1 MKIALIHDWLTGMR
15 GGEKC
20 LEIFCELFP
29 EATLMTLLHL
39 KGTMSPTIEKMDIRT
54 SFIQKLP
61 FIKQKYRHYLPLFPT
76 AIEEFDLKGYDLIL
90 SSSHCVAKGVLT
102 HPGTMHFCYCHTPMR
117 YVWSM
122 YHDYFG
128 QGRAK
133 GLQKMIIAFSSNY
146 LRMWDVISANRVDHF
161 VANSHHVQKRI
172 EKYYHRDAAV
182 IHPPVDTANTWLS
195 EKNNDYYLVVT
206 ALVPYKRIDIAV
218 KAFNQLNK
226 RLVIVGQGSEE
237 KYLKKI
243 AGKNIEFVGW
253 AVGSELQNYF
263 ANCKALIFPGEEDFG
278 IVPVEAQ
285 AFGKP
290 VIALGIGG
298 ALETVRGIWPTRDG
312 SYINQNDGQTTGIFF
327 PQATPESLI
336 KAVEFF
342 EQLNFSGEIIR
353 RHALQFD
360 KEQFRQRI
368 KSFIEEK
375 TGVQL

>member
-20 LEIFCELFP
+20 LEVFCELFP
-29 EATLMTLLHL
+29 DATLFSLLHL
-39 KGTMSPTIEKMDIRT
+39 KGTMSPAIEKMDIRT

-128 QGRAK
+128 QGRVK

-146 LRMWDVISANRVDHF
+146 LRMWDVISANRVDYF
-161 VANSHHVQKRI
+161 IANSNHVRKRI
-172 EKYYHRDAAV
+172 EKYYHREAVV
-182 IHPPVDTANTWLS
+182 IHPPVDTARTWLS
-195 EKNNDYYLVVT
+195 EKNDDYYLVVT

-253 AVGSELQNYF
+253 AVGTELQNYY

-342 EQLNFSGEIIR
+342 EQINFSGEIIR
-353 RHALQFD
+353 RNALQFD
-360 KEQFRQRI
+360 KELFRQRI

-375 TGVQL
+375 SGVQR

>member
-20 LEIFCELFP
+20 LEIFCKLFP
-29 EATLMTLLHL
+29 DATLMTLIHL

-161 VANSHHVQKRI
+161 IANSHHVQKRI

-195 EKNNDYYLVVT
+195 EKNDDYYLVVT

-226 RLVIVGQGSEE
+226 KLVIVGQGSEE

-253 AVGSELQNYF
+253 AVGTELQNYY

-336 KAVEFF
+336 KAVELL
-342 EQLNFSGEIIR
+342 EQINFSGEFIR

>member
-29 EATLMTLLHL
+29 EATLFSLLHL
-39 KGTMSPTIEKMDIRT
+39 KGTMSPAIEKMDIRT
-54 SFIQKLP
+54 SFIQNMP
-61 FIKQKYRHYLPLFPT
+61 FLKTKYRHYLPLFPT
-76 AIEEFDLKGYDLIL
+76 AIEDFDLKGYDLIL
-90 SSSHCVAKGVLT
+90 SSSHCVAKGVLA

-128 QGRAK
+128 QGRVK
-133 GLQKMIIAFSSNY
+133 GLQKTVIRFSSNY
-146 LRMWDVISANRVDHF
+146 LRMWDVLSANRVDYF
-161 VANSHHVQKRI
+161 IANSNHVRKRI
-172 EKYYHRDAAV
+172 EKYYRREAAV
-182 IHPPVDTANTWLS
+182 IHPPVDTASTWLS
-195 EKNNDYYLVVT
+195 EKNDDYYLVVT
-206 ALVPYKRIDIAV
+206 ALVPYKRIDVAV
-218 KAFNQLNK
+218 KAFNHLNK

-237 KYLKKI
+237 KHLKKI

-253 AVGSELQNYF
+253 AVGTELQNYF
-263 ANCKALIFPGEEDFG
+263 ANCRALIFPGEEDFG

-298 ALETVRGIWPTRDG
+298 ALETISGIWAA
-312 SYINQNDGQTTGIFF
+312 NDKNTNLALPEQSTGVFF
-327 PQATPESLI
+327 NESTPDSLI

-342 EQLNFSGEIIR
+342 EKKQFSAKLIR
-353 RHALQFD
+353 QHALQFD
-360 KEQFRQRI
+360 KVLFRQRI
-368 KSFIEEK
+368 KSYLEEK
-375 TGVQL
+375 SGVQL

>member
-29 EATLMTLLHL
+29 DATLMSLLHL
-39 KGTMSPTIEKMDIRT
+39 KGTMSPTIEKMDIQT

-61 FIKQKYRHYLPLFPT
+61 FLKTKYRHYLPLFPT
-76 AIEEFDLKGYDLIL
+76 AIEDFDLKGYDLVL

-128 QGRAK
+128 QGRVK
-133 GLQKMIIAFSSNY
+133 GLQKMIIRFSSNY
-146 LRMWDVISANRVDHF
+146 LRMWDVISANRVDYF
-161 VANSHHVQKRI
+161 IANSNHVRKRI
-172 EKYYHRDAAV
+172 EKYYQREAEV
-182 IHPPVDTANTWLS
+182 IHPPVDTSKTWLS
-195 EKNNDYYLVVT
+195 AKNDDYYLVVT
-206 ALVPYKRIDIAV
+206 ALVPYKRIDVAV

-253 AVGSELQNYF
+253 AVGTELQNYY

-290 VIALGIGG
+290 VIALGVGG
-298 ALETVRGIWPTRDG
+298 ALETVIGIWPA
-312 SYINQNDGQTTGIFF
+312 NDGNYSPQTNEQYTGVFF
-327 PQATPESLI
+327 SEPATEPLI

-342 EQLNFSGEIIR
+342 ERINFSKELIR
-353 RHALQFD
+353 QHALQFD
-360 KEQFRQRI
+360 KELFRQRI

-375 TGVQL
+375 SGVQL